1 MGMAR
6 SNNEPAQIGF
16 HRSAPH
22 SPRHLAKKGA
32 RLNEWRALGASC
44 PKHADLK
51 SPHNSRARRD
61 FRNIPI
67 VATGSE
73 FSLLQPA
80 RGVVLRARARREKMI
95 TGAREI
101 YLQQPCFVS
110 IGCYVGWAVLNE
122 EHSDCAYFTP
132 FGAIVMANLNTNEN
146 MTVHFKVKD
155 YNAWRTSYNGHEKN
169 RASAG
174 ITNSK
179 VFRGAD
185 DSNDVLV
192 IGDVAD
198 VSKART
204 WLGSSEMKTVMEKS
218 GVVGSPSIRF
228 AA

>member
-1 MGMAR
+1 MLTLNPRTTAGRGEISETFR
-6 SNNEPAQIGF
+6 SSRPE
-16 HRSAPH
+16 
-22 SPRHLAKKGA
+22 AKFYCS
-32 RLNEWRALGASC
+32 N
-44 PKHADLK
+44 
-51 SPHNSRARRD
+51 
-61 FRNIPI
+61 
-67 VATGSE
+67 
-73 FSLLQPA
+73 Q
-80 RGVVLRARARREKMI
+80 RGVVLRARARGEKMI
-95 TGAREI
+95 TGAGEI

-110 IGCYVGWAVLNE
+110 IGGYVRWAVLNE
-122 EHSDCAYFTP
+122 EHPGCAYFTP

-169 RASAG
+169 RAAAG

-218 GVVGSPSIRF
+218 GVVGSPNIRF

>member
-32 RLNEWRALGASC
+32 QLNEWRALGASC

-51 SPHNSRARRD
+51 SRTTAGRGEISETFRSSRPEANFHCSNRRA
-61 FRNIPI
+61 
-67 VATGSE
+67 VS
-73 FSLLQPA
+73 
-80 RGVVLRARARREKMI
+80 VLRARARREKMI
-95 TGAREI
+95 AGAREI

>member
-1 MGMAR
+1 M
-6 SNNEPAQIGF
+6 
-16 HRSAPH
+16 
-22 SPRHLAKKGA
+22 AKKGA
-32 RLNEWRALGASC
+32 RLTSGVRSARAAPSTLILNPRTTAGRGEISETFR
-44 PKHADLK
+44 
-51 SPHNSRARRD
+51 SSRPEAKFYCSNR
-61 FRNIPI
+61 
-67 VATGSE
+67 
-73 FSLLQPA
+73 
-80 RGVVLRARARREKMI
+80 RGVMLRARARGEKMI

-101 YLQQPCFVS
+101 RLQQPCFVS
-110 IGCYVGWAVLNE
+110 IGCYVRWAVLNE

-132 FGAIVMANLNTNEN
+132 FGAIVMASLNTNEN

-155 YNAWRTSYNGHEKN
+155 YNAWRTSYNGHEKD

-174 ITNSK
+174 ITNGK